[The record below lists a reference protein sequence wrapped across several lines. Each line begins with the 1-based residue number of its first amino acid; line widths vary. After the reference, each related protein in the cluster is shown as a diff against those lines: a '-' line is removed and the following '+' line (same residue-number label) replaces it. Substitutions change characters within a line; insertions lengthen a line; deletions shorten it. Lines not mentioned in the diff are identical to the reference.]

1 MGTAFILASQSPRRR
16 DLLAAAGFEFE
27 TLSANVTEK
36 DDVDLTLRELT
47 TLNAVRKGLAVARLR
62 PEAVV
67 LAADTLVA
75 IDGQIIGK
83 PADLDDATRILQR
96 LSGRAHEVC
105 STVFICQRAAGRS
118 KSFCEISRVHFRRL
132 NRDKIDRYFAKVNPL
147 DKAGAYGAQG
157 RGTEIIEKIEGSF
170 ANVVGLPIEQTVPV
184 LASFGITPAAT
195 SSR

>member
-1 MGTAFILASQSPRRR
+1 VGAAFILASQSPRRR

-27 TLSANVTEK
+27 TLSAEVTEK

-47 TLNAVRKGLAVARLR
+47 TLNAVRKGLAVSRLR

-75 IDGQIIGK
+75 IDGQVIGK
-83 PADLDDATRILQR
+83 PADLDDAVRILQR

-105 STVFICQRAAGRS
+105 STVFICQLAAGRS
-118 KSFCEISRVHFRRL
+118 TSFCEISRVRFRQL
-132 NRDKIDRYFAKVNPL
+132 NRDKIDRYFTKVNPL
-147 DKAGAYGAQG
+147 DKAGAYAAQG
-157 RGTEIIEKIEGSF
+157 HGTEIIEKIEGSF
-170 ANVVGLPIEQTVPV
+170 TNVVGLPMEQTIPV
-184 LASFGITPAAT
+184 LASFGITPATT